1 MSTRTLSKW
10 HGAGNDFLVDVTTNE
25 DASFWNPALA
35 AAACHRML
43 GVGADG
49 LLVAAVDGE
58 RVTMTLYNADGS
70 IAEMSGNGA
79 RCLAAAV
86 AKDWGLARANVL
98 VDTLAGERLVAIELN
113 GNDGYGSL
121 EMGRVSFGETIPG
134 TLGVAGV
141 GNPHVVVDDDA
152 VWTRGDRE
160 LVAQRLSEQVGG
172 ANVEFVTVL
181 DPGHVSLSVYER
193 GVGWTLAC
201 GTGSVASAA
210 VLHRAGRVETQVRV
224 SNPGGDLVVNLQGD
238 QATLAGPVRFV
249 ADITW
254 ALS

>member
-1 MSTRTLSKW
+1 
-10 HGAGNDFLVDVTTNE
+10 
-25 DASFWNPALA
+25 
-35 AAACHRML
+35 
-43 GVGADG
+43 
-49 LLVAAVDGE
+49 
-58 RVTMTLYNADGS
+58 
-70 IAEMSGNGA
+70 
-79 RCLAAAV
+79 
-86 AKDWGLARANVL
+86 
-98 VDTLAGERLVAIELN
+98 
-113 GNDGYGSL
+113 
-121 EMGRVSFGETIPG
+121 MGRVSFGDTIPG
-134 TLGVAGV
+134 TIGVAGV

-152 VWTRGDRE
+152 AWTRGDRE
-160 LVAQRLSEQVGG
+160 LIAQRLSEQVGG

-181 DPGHVSLSVYER
+181 DPGHVSLTVYER

-210 VLHRAGRVETQVRV
+210 VLHRAGRVETQVCV